1 MGTVLDGT
9 SFNQRWRT
17 IMSTT
22 MNKSVKMILAGMAIT
37 ALSASVYARGGED
50 CGYGGHGG
58 MMGGDPAKMEKYH
71 EQHLAKLHDKLKL
84 TAQQEP
90 AWKKFAANN
99 PMADKSLRPDWTEME
114 KLNAPQRLEKGLEHM
129 KAMEAKMT
137 EHLAAL
143 KEFYA
148 VLTPEQQKVFDE
160 HTPPFGGREGR
171 HGK

>member
-1 MGTVLDGT
+1 
-9 SFNQRWRT
+9 
-17 IMSTT
+17 
-22 MNKSVKMILAGMAIT
+22 MNKSMKMILAGAAII
-37 ALSASVYARGGED
+37 AMSAGAYARGGED

-58 MMGGDPAKMEKYH
+58 MMGWDSAKMEKYH

-90 AWKKFAANN
+90 AWKKFTANN
-99 PMADKSLRPDWTEME
+99 PMADKAARPDPAEMQ

-129 KAMEAKMT
+129 KTMETRMT

-148 VLTPEQQKVFDE
+148 TLTPEQQKTFDE
-160 HTPPFGGREGR
+160 QTPMFGGHGERGPR

>member
-1 MGTVLDGT
+1 
-9 SFNQRWRT
+9 
-17 IMSTT
+17 
-22 MNKSVKMILAGMAIT
+22 MNKSVKMLLAGMAIA

-50 CGYGGHGG
+50 CGYGEHGG
-58 MMGGDPAKMEKYH
+58 MMGMNPERMEKMH

-90 AWKKFAANN
+90 AWKKFAANK
-99 PMADKSLRPDWTEME
+99 PMLDKTTRPDPAEME

-129 KAMEAKMT
+129 KAMEAKLT

-148 VLTPEQQKVFDE
+148 VLTPEQQKIFDNQMP
-160 HTPPFGGREGR
+160 HPGDRGHRR
-171 HGK
+171 GK

>member
-1 MGTVLDGT
+1 
-9 SFNQRWRT
+9 
-17 IMSTT
+17 
-22 MNKSVKMILAGMAIT
+22 MNKSVKMLLAGAAII
-37 ALSASVYARGGED
+37 AMSAGAYARGSED
-50 CGYGGHGG
+50 CGHGG
-58 MMGGDPAKMEKYH
+58 MMGWDSAKMEKYH
-71 EQHLAKLHDKLKL
+71 EQHLVKLHDQLKL

-99 PMADKSLRPDWTEME
+99 PMADKSARPDPAEIA

-129 KAMEAKMT
+129 KATEARLT

-160 HTPPFGGREGR
+160 HTPRFGGHEGR
-171 HGK
+171 HEGRREK